1 MEKTRWAMVGTGL
14 MLRLIGRD
22 FALTEN
28 VDLRILVSRTKERG
42 AEMAAEFAISEYSAD
57 FDQVLGRS
65 DIDAVYIA
73 TPHSLH
79 FEQAMAALQAGKHVL
94 VEKSMT
100 TNAAQTRELCEFAT
114 SRGLFAMEAM
124 WTAFNP
130 AIVELRRRIADGAI
144 GDVLLVSANFCISA
158 PFREDWRLW
167 AKDLAGG
174 STLDQGV
181 YTLSLAHMILGTP
194 TSISATGTVLHGVDA
209 EVAATLGYDSGQ
221 RALCLNSLRSYSPLT
236 AYVAGTT
243 GVIEIPGAFW
253 STGGFV
259 QRQAGDSGWAHSK
272 EFTSEREGAGY
283 VPMLRAVST
292 AILDGRTEHELRSHS
307 DTVAVAESMD
317 EVLRQVLGQQSA
329 LSRPGSD

>member
-28 VDLRILVSRTKERG
+28 VDLQVLVSRTRG
-42 AEMAAEFAISEYSAD
+42 RAAEAAQEFGISEHSAD

-79 FEQAMAALQAGKHVL
+79 FEQAMAALEAGKHVL

-100 TNAAQTRELCEFAT
+100 TSAAQTHELCAFAR

-130 AIVELRRRIADGAI
+130 AIIELRRRIADGAI
-144 GDVLLVSANFCISA
+144 GEVQLVSANFCISA
-158 PFREDWRLW
+158 PFRQDWRLW

-181 YTLSLAHMILGTP
+181 YTLSFAHMIVGAP
-194 TSISATGTVLHGVDA
+194 TSISATGTLLHEVDA
-209 EVAATLGYDSGQ
+209 EVAATLEYDTGQ
-221 RALCLNSLRSYSPLT
+221 RALCLNGLRSFSPLT
-236 AYVAGTT
+236 AYVAGTA
-243 GVIEIPGAFW
+243 GVIEIPGPFW

-259 QRQAGDSGWAHSK
+259 QRRAGDAGWAHSE
-272 EFTSEREGAGY
+272 EFTYEREGAGY

-292 AILDGRTEHELRSHS
+292 AILDGKTEHELRSHS
-307 DTVAVAESMD
+307 ETVAVAESMD
-317 EVLRQVLGQQSA
+317 KVLRQVRG
-329 LSRPGSD
+329 R